1 MKNLIA
7 YSLVLSSL
15 FFLNACSTDD
25 VEGSEPISES
35 ELVEIPDAAFA
46 EYMLYNETP
55 GIYSEVEND
64 GVHYYLDPNE
74 VAVVGE
80 LLLSKTSSNVE
91 ALTQAGLATAETKIT
106 DLTGIE
112 YFVGLQHLVLT
123 SNDVE
128 ELDLT
133 NLSGLEELEINFNL
147 LGSLDLSNNTA
158 LKLLRYKGSSSAD
171 ETQKLSSLDLS
182 ANTQLLHL
190 HLPNHNFVSI
200 DLNNNLQIQERLD
213 MSGNPG
219 PDGDP
224 DTPDIVVPAQIY
236 DQVPEESR
244 LGVVSDASVTTT
256 VYLSVNETLI
266 AEDGGM
272 AVLSAS
278 LNAATNETVTVELN
292 FAGNATLATDYS
304 VESES
309 ITIPAGATEASIE
322 LTAIQDSEV
331 EGNETIKVSLG
342 NITNAVAGE
351 NQEVIITIEDDDI
364 EVSLILNE
372 ILYDPSNNNLDG
384 DANGDGVY
392 AQSEDEFIELYND
405 SSSPLDVSG
414 FKIFDTEALDN
425 DTPRHIVP
433 DGTIIPAHG
442 VLVVF
447 GGGTPTGSFG
457 GAVVQ
462 TSSTGDLNLNNSGDI
477 LTVEDAE
484 GTVLVTFDIEPY
496 SNNPNESYTR
506 NPDITGDFVQHGDVN
521 GLLFSPGTKVDGTPF

>member
-1 MKNLIA
+1 MKKFITFSGLLI
-7 YSLVLSSL
+7 SL
-15 FFLNACSTDD
+15 FLWNACSTDD
-25 VEGSEPISES
+25 VEGGEPISDS
-35 ELVEIPDAAFA
+35 ELVEIPDTAFG

-64 GVHYYLDPNE
+64 EVHYYLDPDE
-74 VAVVGE
+74 VGVVSE
-80 LLLSKTSSNVE
+80 LSLSKTSSNVE
-91 ALTQAGLATAETKIT
+91 ALVQAGLATAETKIT

-133 NLSGLEELEINFNL
+133 NLTGLEELEINFNL
-147 LGSLDLSNNTA
+147 IGNLDLSNNTA
-158 LKLLRYKGSSSAD
+158 LTLLRYKGSSSAD

-182 ANTQLLHL
+182 ANTQLQHL
-190 HLPNHNFVSI
+190 HLPSHNFVSI
-200 DLNNNLQIQERLD
+200 DLSNNLQIQERLD

-224 DTPDIVVPAQIY
+224 DTPDIVVPDQIY
-236 DQVPEESR
+236 NQVPEESR
-244 LGVVSDASVTTT
+244 LGVVSDASVATT
-256 VYLSVNETLI
+256 VYLSVDETLI
-266 AEDGGM
+266 AEDSGM
-272 AVLSAS
+272 ATLTAS
-278 LNAATNETVTVELN
+278 LNAASNETVTVELN
-292 FAGNATLATDYS
+292 FAGNATLVTDYS
-304 VESES
+304 VESET
-309 ITIPAGATEASIE
+309 ITIPAGANEVSVE
-322 LTAIQDSEV
+322 LTAIQDTDV
-331 EGNETIKVSLG
+331 EGNETIEVSLG

-351 NQEVIITIEDDDI
+351 NQEVTITIEDDDI

-372 ILYDPSNNNLDG
+372 ILYDPSNNDLDG

-392 AQSEDEFIELYND
+392 AQNEDEFIELYND
-405 SSSPLDVSG
+405 SSSPLDMSG

-425 DTPRHIVP
+425 DTPRHVVP
-433 DGTIIPAHG
+433 DGTVIPAHG

-462 TSSTGDLNLNNSGDI
+462 TSSTGDMNLNNSGDI
-477 LTVEDAE
+477 LTVQDAE
-484 GTVLVTFDIEPY
+484 GAVVVTFDVEPY

-506 NPDITGDFVQHGDVN
+506 NPDLTGDFVQHGDIN
-521 GLLFSPGTKVDGTPF
+521 DILFSPGTRIDGTSF